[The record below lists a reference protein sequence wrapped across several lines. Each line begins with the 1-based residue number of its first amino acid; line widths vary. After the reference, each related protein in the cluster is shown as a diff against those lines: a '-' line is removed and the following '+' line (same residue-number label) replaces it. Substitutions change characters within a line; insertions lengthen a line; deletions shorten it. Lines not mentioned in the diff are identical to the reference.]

1 MSLGT
6 DLSQH
11 KCARCGKTLTP
22 PLLYREGFFW
32 HEQCWQEGAR
42 LLANAER
49 IARAVNPALCAHE
62 RRIPQ

>member
-6 DLSQH
+6 DLSDQ
-11 KCARCGKTLTP
+11 KCARCGKKVTP
-22 PLLYREGFFW
+22 PMIYRDGFFW

-49 IARAVNPALCAHE
+49 IARAVNPALLVHA
-62 RRIPQ
+62 RRISQ